1 MFILVRYMSD
11 VSLITLVSI
20 VPISSSI
27 ISRQMSVFSI
37 YSFKMSPSIVTCDC
51 TLLTLALHHMPAR
64 ICLKTQTMEIQMNC
78 QLMWHVSKLHLLPSF
93 VCHQSLPSPFI
104 FINIQKTNTYW
115 EELIFHIS
123 LLNKKPVASSMC
135 PLTQQP
141 RPSMSKIGS
150 RQMLPLSLNLQLKR
164 IFTCQ

>member
-37 YSFKMSPSIVTCDC
+37 YSFKLSPSIVTCDC
-51 TLLTLALHHMPAR
+51 TLLTLALHQMPAR

-93 VCHQSLPSPFI
+93 LCHQSLPSPFI

-123 LLNKKPVASSMC
+123 LLDKNLVASSVC

-150 RQMLPLSLNLQLKR
+150 RQMLPLSLNLRAAKYPH
-164 IFTCQ
+164 

>member
-37 YSFKMSPSIVTCDC
+37 YSFKLSPSIVTCDC
-51 TLLTLALHHMPAR
+51 TLLTLALHQMPAR

-93 VCHQSLPSPFI
+93 LCHQSLPSPFI

-115 EELIFHIS
+115 EELIFHNS
-123 LLNKKPVASSMC
+123 LDENPVASSMC